1 MVKVNLKDG
10 VVKEY
15 NNGITVLEI
24 AKDINEGLARN
35 ACCALVNGNV
45 EDLRFV
51 VNEKDFI
58 PRQNLLS
65 DLLLTMDSTMIL
77 TERKHSHRK
86 SLKQLK
92 KR

>member
-24 AKDINEGLARN
+24 AKDISEGLARN

-51 VNEKDFI
+51 VNED
-58 PRQNLLS
+58 
-65 DLLLTMDSTMIL
+65 
-77 TERKHSHRK
+77 
-86 SLKQLK
+86 
-92 KR
+92 